1 MTATGIARLAIA
13 FISIALTPV
22 LAFAQPYP
30 NKPLRFIVPYPAGR
44 FTRQLTQ
51 RIHRSR
57 ASGHTKIRQL
67 RHLRRRYHFAPAWRV
82 VQLANRIKA
91 GANSL
96 QGRRTARHRSDG
108 RASAVR
114 SH

>member
-44 FTRQLTQ
+44 FTRQLT
-51 RIHRSR
+51 
-57 ASGHTKIRQL
+57 
-67 RHLRRRYHFAPAWRV
+67 
-82 VQLANRIKA
+82 
-91 GANSL
+91 
-96 QGRRTARHRSDG
+96 
-108 RASAVR
+108 
-114 SH
+114 